1 MSSNNKRRLIRIGN
15 YANRKKDISRNVFS
29 KENRETIDNN
39 KQICTT
45 ERRTTQTKVIE
56 SSNAECG
63 ARQEEQDGKQGKN
76 KAKY

>member
-1 MSSNNKRRLIRIGN
+1 MS
-15 YANRKKDISRNVFS
+15 KDPEEVFS
-29 KENRETIDNN
+29 TTKILILHYYKIDNN
-39 KQICTT
+39 KQIATT
-45 ERRTTQTKVIE
+45 ERKTKQTKVIE